1 MKIAIIEDDSKYREC
16 LAENL
21 SAFTDCVVTHKL
33 NNALHITNKFYE
45 VLPDVALID
54 INMPGINGI
63 DAVKQITK
71 DFPAVKCIMLTVNV
85 DLDVVLKSMQNGAKG
100 YLLKDKDSVQ
110 KIVESMRMLLD
121 GNYNEEFPLNGT
133 ISKKLLTH
141 FSQTEKTID
150 NKLEEFRL
158 TSRQKEIL
166 QLLYKGHSYKSIA
179 SICNISIDT
188 LNSHVKAIYPKLNI
202 NSRGE
207 ISGVLGK
214 V

>member
-16 LAENL
+16 LSHNL
-21 SAFTDCVVTHKL
+21 STFADCVVTHKL
-33 NNALHITNKFYE
+33 NNALHITSKFYE

-71 DFPAVKCIMLTVNV
+71 DFPVVKCIMLTVNV
-85 DLDVVLKSMQNGAKG
+85 DLDMVLKSMQNGAKG

-110 KIVESMRMLLD
+110 KIVESMRILLN

-141 FSQTEKTID
+141 FAQTEKTID
-150 NKLEEFRL
+150 NTLEEFQL
-158 TSRQKEIL
+158 TTRQKEIL
-166 QLLYKGHSYKSIA
+166 QLLYKGYSYKSIA
-179 SICNISIDT
+179 STCNISIDT
-188 LNSHVKAIYPKLNI
+188 LNSHIKAIYPKLNI

-207 ISGVLGK
+207 INGVLGK